1 MNAMAPFRRIK
12 KAGGPIS
19 RLQRKDWKMSIRSTG
34 RLLLL
39 QTCPVDERALR
50 YWSGAGR
57 DAWSAGNQ
65 GM

>member
-12 KAGGPIS
+12 KAGGPTSVS

-34 RLLLL
+34 RMLLL

-50 YWSGAGR
+50 Y
-57 DAWSAGNQ
+57 
-65 GM
+65 